1 MSLGKL
7 LSFYVLV
14 RMGHIP
20 TTPYILPGKY
30 YEFRFSYESS
40 RLPDS
45 EKVCSHSLHKYGFSP
60 VWIILCFFR
69 MRDSEKVCSQSLQEY
84 GFSPV

>member
-7 LSFYVLV
+7 LSFLVLV
-14 RMGHIP
+14 RMVSIP

-40 RLPDS
+40 YFAT
-45 EKVCSHSLHKYGFSP
+45 KMCTYGHF
-60 VWIILCFFR
+60 
-69 MRDSEKVCSQSLQEY
+69 
-84 GFSPV
+84 